1 MNIQIQGCA
10 DIRVPQQDTDS
21 LVVAFA
27 FDASCGKA
35 VTETMKFQTCPFSDS
50 DTLLRLFYKS
60 GVI

>member
-1 MNIQIQGCA
+1 MA
-10 DIRVPQQDTDS
+10 EEDTDS

-27 FDASCGKA
+27 FDASRGKT
-35 VTETMKFQTCPFSDS
+35 VTETMKFQTCPFSDI